1 MSLNNKQCKT
11 RPFLIDLN
19 PTELKYYLYII
30 TLDKCNGNYNTL
42 TKILDTICVLNE
54 VENVDLNVFNLITRR
69 K

>member
-42 TKILDTICVLNE
+42 TKILDTICVLNK